1 MDPKLGGL
9 STCCSPTGFRSFE
22 CARACTQTGNTILRS
37 TGLDEGVQHLR
48 RTQHGSL
55 QLGPS
60 ERLYFRW
67 KVKKNVLKTTRPSC
81 LVFEHGDGC
90 IVFPC
95 VPVLHTL

>member
-1 MDPKLGGL
+1 M
-9 STCCSPTGFRSFE
+9 
-22 CARACTQTGNTILRS
+22 CARTCTQTGNTILRS

-67 KVKKNVLKTTRPSC
+67 KVRRNIVRTAQPSC
-81 LVFEHGDGC
+81 LVYRHGDDC
-90 IVFPC
+90 LTICWVQ
-95 VPVLHTL
+95 VINAL